1 VTTSRWRA
9 WAELL
14 AAVSVV
20 VTLIV
25 LVVEVRANTKAIERQ
40 ILMDRTA
47 NVTAPYTSGPELLA
61 AFEKVKRVDGWDP
74 TQRAFMHQ
82 YGLEPGEAIS
92 WMMFLVRVWKGL
104 DADFAYSGPS
114 EQLATSITSLLSFP
128 DNRIFYQPG
137 VVSPEFAAYVESVA
151 PGASTV
157 REALLDEVLPDD
169 AIAHDSVR
177 ATLESYYG
185 AFSDRDWSRFAEH
198 FWPGATLTAIW
209 TPPGE
214 SAERVVA
221 TSVPAFVEQAP
232 LGPGSREIFEERMTS
247 ARIAVHG
254 DLAQAWAGYEARFG
268 DPGEVS
274 EWRGIDAFTL
284 MRHDGEWRISSLAYV
299 SDSE

>member
-1 VTTSRWRA
+1 MTTSRWRA

-137 VVSPEFAAYVESVA
+137 VVSPPYGRHCWMKFCRTTRSR
-151 PGASTV
+151 T
-157 REALLDEVLPDD
+157 
-169 AIAHDSVR
+169 
-177 ATLESYYG
+177 TL
-185 AFSDRDWSRFAEH
+185 
-198 FWPGATLTAIW
+198 
-209 TPPGE
+209 
-214 SAERVVA
+214 
-221 TSVPAFVEQAP
+221 SVPRSNPITARSATGT
-232 LGPGSREIFEERMTS
+232 GPVSPNTS
-247 ARIAVHG
+247 GPAR
-254 DLAQAWAGYEARFG
+254 R
-268 DPGEVS
+268 
-274 EWRGIDAFTL
+274 
-284 MRHDGEWRISSLAYV
+284 
-299 SDSE
+299 